1 MRCPSRASSTI
12 ATSRTNIRIACLIE
26 TVCRAVLS
34 VLRTTTRD
42 IRPTSLLGPRVHKPT
57 TTLYWD
63 YGGLGQD
70 RAISNAC
77 VSVVLT
83 MLECM
88 FDYERVSSQPTPSRI
103 HELQQRVQRMQGSA
117 FSRTLESVPGLS
129 GVIQLRT
136 GEAYAVDSPSLA
148 VALAAG
154 PSQAGEWIAIV
165 GAPDLGL
172 EAAAGFGIDL
182 ERTVAV
188 PHPGELWMSV
198 TAGLLDVATLVIVK
212 PSVPVSAQQAER
224 LKSRLRVKDAA
235 LVCWGEWPRSDAT
248 LTITE
253 SSWLGLGRGH
263 GRLAA
268 RQVVVSIRQGGPV
281 RRVLLWL
288 PGLDQQV
295 AERNHTVVQL
305 AVA

>member
-1 MRCPSRASSTI
+1 
-12 ATSRTNIRIACLIE
+12 
-26 TVCRAVLS
+26 
-34 VLRTTTRD
+34 
-42 IRPTSLLGPRVHKPT
+42 
-57 TTLYWD
+57 
-63 YGGLGQD
+63 
-70 RAISNAC
+70 

-83 MLECM
+83 MIEYM
-88 FDYERVSSQPTPSRI
+88 FDYREVSPEAPPSRI

-117 FSRTLESVPGLS
+117 ISRTLESLPGLS

-136 GEAYAVDSPSLA
+136 GEAYAVDSPSLVMA
-148 VALAAG
+148 MVAGA
-154 PSQAGEWIAIV
+154 SQAGEWIGIV

-182 ERTVAV
+182 ERTVVV
-188 PHPGELWMSV
+188 PHPGELWLSV
-198 TAGLLDVATLVIVK
+198 TAGLLDIASIVIVK

-248 LTITE
+248 LTVIE
-253 SSWLGLGRGH
+253 SFWLGLGRGH

-281 RRVLLWL
+281 LRVPLWL

-295 AERNHTVVQL
+295 AERNDTVVQL
-305 AVA
+305 AVAQAG

>member
-1 MRCPSRASSTI
+1 M
-12 ATSRTNIRIACLIE
+12 
-26 TVCRAVLS
+26 
-34 VLRTTTRD
+34 
-42 IRPTSLLGPRVHKPT
+42 HKPT

-88 FDYERVSSQPTPSRI
+88 FDYERVSSQLTPSRI

-117 FSRTLESVPGLS
+117 ISRSLESVPGLS

-148 VALAAG
+148 MALAAG
-154 PSQAGEWIAIV
+154 PSQAGEWIGIV

-182 ERTVAV
+182 ERTVVV
-188 PHPGELWMSV
+188 PRPGELWLSV
-198 TAGLLDVATLVIVK
+198 TAGLLDVASMVIVK
-212 PSVPVSAQQAER
+212 PPVPASAQQAER
-224 LKSRLRVKDAA
+224 LKARLRMKDAA

-248 LTITE
+248 LTVTE
-253 SSWLGLGRGH
+253 SSWHGMGRGH
-263 GRLAA
+263 GRLTA
-268 RQVVVSIRQGGPV
+268 RSVVVSVRQGGAA
-281 RRVLLWL
+281 RRIQLWL

-295 AERNHTVVQL
+295 AELDHVVVPL
-305 AVA
+305 AMAQAG